1 MRGVVNIG
9 AHFAGENPPA
19 REEIGLLLRFY
30 ERKLIS
36 CGRMNLLANTPPLR
50 LWIVYVKKFS
60 PFFLAPRAQKEP
72 KTPKKSFASAEATWG
87 SAPSPRKL
95 LKKFDQNF

>member
-9 AHFAGENPPA
+9 AHFVGENPPA

-60 PFFLAPRAQKEP
+60 PFFLAPRAQRRTYLLRKLNAEKE
-72 KTPKKSFASAEATWG
+72 FRACGRDEG
-87 SAPSPRKL
+87 FAPSTCA
-95 LKKFDQNF
+95 NF

>member
-9 AHFAGENPPA
+9 AHFVGENPPA

-72 KTPKKSFASAEATWG
+72 KTPKKSFASAEATKA
-87 SAPSPRKL
+87 SRPRPAQTFEKV
-95 LKKFDQNF
+95 